1 MNPLSDRLLVSI
13 LIPCKNADRFLDE
26 CISSIIAQTYTSW
39 ELIIVDDH
47 STDQSL
53 QVMQKWANEYS
64 NIKILRNKGTGIIK
78 ALQLAYSQSIGA
90 LITRMDADDIMTTAK
105 LDIMVSQLLTSGLG
119 SIATGMVEYF
129 RDDLPIGQGYLKY
142 AEWLNSLSLHGSNFD
157 DIYKECVIASPCWM
171 MYRED
176 FDAIGAFH
184 SEIYPEDYDL
194 VFRMYKHK
202 LHIIPCTTT
211 ILHQW
216 RDHGHRASRNDENYK
231 DNRFL
236 ELKVRYFLELDYN
249 TDHSLVIWG
258 AGTKAKRIAKQLIA
272 SEVAFYW
279 ITDNEKKIGHDIYG
293 IILSPTTILAGISN
307 AQIIIAVANPQQ
319 QEEIRKDIKSLEST
333 HMYHSY
339 WFC

>member
-157 DIYKECVIASPCWM
+157 DIYKECVIASPCW
-171 MYRED
+171 
-176 FDAIGAFH
+176 
-184 SEIYPEDYDL
+184 
-194 VFRMYKHK
+194 
-202 LHIIPCTTT
+202 
-211 ILHQW
+211 